1 MCFRLIDR
9 DNSALRAR
17 LIEQGPHYIV
27 KTVLDGQTWLRCT
40 FQNPLTTDEDIF
52 GLLDTLESLG

>member
-1 MCFRLIDR
+1 
-9 DNSALRAR
+9 
-17 LIEQGPHYIV
+17 
-27 KTVLDGQTWLRCT
+27 LRCT